1 MNLKNLLYQET
12 VETQTF
18 KIIVPKKAKIMRIDA
33 FITSQISG
41 VSRTK
46 IQELI
51 ERNLIIRNDE
61 YIKKASTKIKKD
73 DVITVNIPRLKRLQ
87 VEPENIPLDFIYEDD
102 DLIVI
107 NKPPGLVVH
116 PGIGNRTGT
125 LANAL
130 AHHCTTL
137 SNVGGEYRPGIVHRL
152 DKDTSGII
160 IAAKNNIAHNLMAKK
175 FEKRE
180 IKKYYLALVWGKL
193 KDSSGKIITN
203 IGRSRSNRQKFS
215 VVSDNVKNKSKYAE
229 THYEVLE
236 EYDFISL
243 VKIRIITGRTHQIR
257 VHFSNM
263 NHPVLGDT
271 NYGGKMKRFKTLIP
285 RHRRIAI
292 EVMDNIHRQ
301 ALHSYQ
307 MEFTHPITNELMK
320 LEAPIPDDIMT
331 AIPIMKRD
339 ENS

>member
-1 MNLKNLLYQET
+1 
-12 VETQTF
+12 
-18 KIIVPKKAKIMRIDA
+18 
-33 FITSQISG
+33 
-41 VSRTK
+41 
-46 IQELI
+46 
-51 ERNLIIRNDE
+51 
-61 YIKKASTKIKKD
+61 
-73 DVITVNIPRLKRLQ
+73 LQ
-87 VEPENIPLDFIYEDD
+87 VKPENIPLDFIYEDD

-203 IGRSRSNRQKFS
+203 IGSCF
-215 VVSDNVKNKSKYAE
+215 
-229 THYEVLE
+229 
-236 EYDFISL
+236 
-243 VKIRIITGRTHQIR
+243 TGRGINKGNQLIY
-257 VHFSNM
+257 VWENPESY
-263 NHPVLGDT
+263 
-271 NYGGKMKRFKTLIP
+271 NYSVNYENGNT
-285 RHRRIAI
+285 IAVTYTI
-292 EVMDNIHRQ
+292 SSTE
-301 ALHSYQ
+301 
-307 MEFTHPITNELMK
+307 
-320 LEAPIPDDIMT
+320 
-331 AIPIMKRD
+331 
-339 ENS
+339 